1 VRLSRYSIIG
11 IMVAL
16 LLSAVAI
23 MPVFGAATGTV
34 TLSKTF
40 VSPTGE
46 ATITVDD
53 ADLNSLTSATQAID
67 VAFGAL
73 GVQAITLTLN
83 AGNGD
88 NISGIPTIGT
98 PTAGGQVASNY
109 SLSVFNAATGAI
121 TIQAFSASTGNAEF
135 VVSYKLATVGTT
147 TAKVT
152 SPSDATGITVTLT
165 ESGADTGVFEGTFG
179 VDSSASNDSTD
190 KILAV
195 AGQVVTVKYT
205 DASPAGTRQD
215 TLTVEDTE
223 PSGVLVSPA
232 NKSFT
237 TSKSPKLTVDFTDN
251 DSLVDA
257 GTIAFVIPLKLNS
270 ALTTITSDSSTVTT
284 STITNGFRAVMTI
297 DASVPVDAK
306 QTAVIRWYATAT
318 DKAGNV
324 GRTDADGSTSGDQ
337 DFTLFLDATGP
348 DFTNAVTASAGA
360 WWNAAKSE
368 VEDDVTKSVNT
379 SIGIKLGNILDLP
392 AILAYSATENDKTEG
407 LNASTVTAADFEID
421 GLKGADGVTSNDL
434 TPSAATV
441 YAGAPNWIF
450 LTVPAMA
457 PDAAPTVL
465 LKDGAGGISDTAGN
479 ATTSGTKVTLDKQA
493 PAATAVLNRSL
504 DDKDATLTITT
515 NEASIVPTV
524 VYINAGVSSSLATA
538 TVSLVSTGVY
548 EAKIAPTTDG
558 IQSIKVTVAD
568 GQSNLTVLGSTATPA
583 SDFPKSGTIALYI
596 DSAVPAPT
604 VNVNNTAASGATV
617 ETSNPFFVTAIFTGE
632 GKEYGL
638 DSSGEL
644 TVTSSEVLTGT
655 DLDIHNTVTIA
666 TATLDDVSIL
676 GLVDTQDN
684 ITFNMAVLDIATGAH
699 ELVIVGKDTAGNEV
713 STGTLKFTVT
723 ARKAYK
729 VGVSAGWNLMS
740 FPGDP
745 ANGDISA
752 VLPAAHPATDV
763 LSFDDG
769 VWSVASRAAGGAWEG
784 TLTSIDGKHGYWINT
799 TSSEPVEALLSLP
812 SVGSAATLPTISVE
826 AGWNLISVI
835 DLAQDTSASVAGS
848 AYFTSI
854 DWAVAYTY
862 SSSTRAWTRVTPTA
876 GSVSNGQGVWVWA
889 NKAGTLIP

>member
-1 VRLSRYSIIG
+1 
-11 IMVAL
+11 
-16 LLSAVAI
+16 
-23 MPVFGAATGTV
+23 
-34 TLSKTF
+34 
-40 VSPTGE
+40 
-46 ATITVDD
+46 
-53 ADLNSLTSATQAID
+53 
-67 VAFGAL
+67 
-73 GVQAITLTLN
+73 
-83 AGNGD
+83 
-88 NISGIPTIGT
+88 
-98 PTAGGQVASNY
+98 
-109 SLSVFNAATGAI
+109 VFNAATGAI
-121 TIQAFSASTGNAEF
+121 TVQAFTASTGNAEF
-135 VVSYKLATVGTT
+135 VVSYKLAKVGTT

-215 TLTVEDTE
+215 TLTVEDTK

-251 DSLVDA
+251 DSEVDA

-324 GRTDADGSTSGDQ
+324 GRTDADGSTSGNQ

-348 DFTNAVTASAGA
+348 DFTNAVTASAGV
-360 WWNAAKSE
+360 WWNAAKTE

-392 AILAYSATENDKTEG
+392 AILAYSATENDKAEG
-407 LNASTVTAADFEID
+407 LNAATVTAADFEID
-421 GLKGADGVTSNDL
+421 GLKGANGVTLSDL

-493 PAATAVLNRSL
+493 PTATAVLNRSL

-524 VYINAGVSSSLATA
+524 VYINAGVSASLATA

-617 ETSNPFFVTAIFTGE
+617 ETSNPFFVTAIFNGE

-638 DSSGEL
+638 DTSGEL
-644 TVTSSEVLTGT
+644 TIVSSEVVAGT

-745 ANGDISA
+745 ANGDINT

-763 LSFDDG
+763 LSFDGG
-769 VWSVASRAAGGAWEG
+769 VWSVASRTAGGAWEG

-812 SVGSAATLPTISVE
+812 SVGSAATLPTIAIE
-826 AGWNLISVI
+826 AGWNLVSVI
-835 DLAQDTSASVAGS
+835 DLAQASSASVTGS

-862 SSSTRAWTRVTPTA
+862 SSSTRAWTRVTPSA
-876 GSVSNGQGVWVWA
+876 SGGSVSNGQGAWVWA